1 MQLGDDDEVQKVD
14 STYLG
19 PPGKYIGRLRYRVI
33 GLFLVIAVVS
43 LYLVDKVFGLS
54 FFPVVW
60 CLIGSAFAADWAS
73 DKLSSDRP
81 LTTTFTAATR
91 ELVTPRK
98 DETVVRVVGPNL
110 QTLPH
115 LRHATT
121 IERPS
126 RREL

>member
-19 PPGKYIGRLRYRVI
+19 PPGKYIGRIRYRVI
-33 GLFLVIAVVS
+33 GLFLVILVAA
-43 LYLVDKVFGLS
+43 LYLTDKLFGLGI
-54 FFPVVW
+54 FPVVW
-60 CLIGSAFAADWAS
+60 CVIGSVFLADWAA

-81 LTTTFTAATR
+81 LTTTFVVATR

-98 DETVVRVVGPNL
+98 DETVQRVVGPKL

>member
-19 PPGKYIGRLRYRVI
+19 PPGKYIGRFRYRVI
-33 GLFLVIAVVS
+33 GLFLVIFIVALYVVEK
-43 LYLVDKVFGLS
+43 LFGLG

-60 CLIGSAFAADWAS
+60 CAIGAAFLADWAA
-73 DKLSSDRP
+73 DKISSDRP
-81 LTTTFTAATR
+81 LTTTLAVGAR
-91 ELVTPRK
+91 ELTTPRRN
-98 DETVVRVVGPNL
+98 DHTVHVVGPAVKNL
-110 QTLPH
+110 AH